1 MSLPTNLTPGKDQMS
16 KRIVQ
21 DAKVLNY
28 ITEAITST
36 EGNYFVGNCEWK
48 DGTLS
53 DVLLQPKSSSI
64 DLPPIIVEIQYY
76 VNKKFMRRAVGY
88 CLQANSKFD
97 VEPVLLVVC
106 VGTLSEEIKVD
117 TVDSRLPG
125 IYSYFCKPWAAEC
138 FILCL

>member
-16 KRIVQ
+16 KQIVL

-28 ITEAITST
+28 ITE
-36 EGNYFVGNCEWK
+36 GDYFVGNCEWK

-106 VGTLSEEIKVD
+106 VGTLSKEIKVD
-117 TVDSRLPG
+117 TVDSRFSG